1 MDKGLELH
9 GIFEFNDSFD
19 YSDYK
24 YEDDC
29 DTGRFILAIWVP
41 ILYSV
46 AMVLGLTG
54 NVLVLVV
61 LWQKRR
67 NWSMTDAFV
76 LHLSIADMLLLLTL
90 PVWAVDSGKGWSFGS
105 GLCKLTGVL
114 FKINFYC
121 SIFLLVC
128 ITLNLYI
135 SVVHT
140 TQICSRTRPY
150 VVQLICLVGWI
161 FSLLLS
167 IPDWIYLEAANVSEP
182 EDNYKCVSQY
192 SPKESCMACHLSSL
206 VLGVLLPFIVVLY
219 CFIRVLLQH
228 RSKTGGL
235 KQRAVQVTFTLVLV
249 FFISWTPFNVVLLMD
264 TFRFSPRKPAEFCE
278 NHRWTAVKSTA
289 ILCFLHCCLNPLI
302 YFGFSEKFRHWI
314 LTIIKF
320 GSCAVDSG
328 DYFLWDSREFHSAT
342 PVPQEENG
350 ALQPMNNIQQ
360 QTDEML

>member
-1 MDKGLELH
+1 MQLELH

-150 VVQLICLVGWI
+150 VVQLICLNCFCPNVIYITQSGLCYSFI
-161 FSLLLS
+161 EASLNCSNRRGFENHPVLQS
-167 IPDWIYLEAANVSEP
+167 Y
-182 EDNYKCVSQY
+182 
-192 SPKESCMACHLSSL
+192 HLSTGSN
-206 VLGVLLPFIVVLY
+206 PFHYAPDHL
-219 CFIRVLLQH
+219 
-228 RSKTGGL
+228 
-235 KQRAVQVTFTLVLV
+235 A
-249 FFISWTPFNVVLLMD
+249 
-264 TFRFSPRKPAEFCE
+264 
-278 NHRWTAVKSTA
+278 
-289 ILCFLHCCLNPLI
+289 
-302 YFGFSEKFRHWI
+302 
-314 LTIIKF
+314 
-320 GSCAVDSG
+320 
-328 DYFLWDSREFHSAT
+328 
-342 PVPQEENG
+342 
-350 ALQPMNNIQQ
+350 
-360 QTDEML
+360 